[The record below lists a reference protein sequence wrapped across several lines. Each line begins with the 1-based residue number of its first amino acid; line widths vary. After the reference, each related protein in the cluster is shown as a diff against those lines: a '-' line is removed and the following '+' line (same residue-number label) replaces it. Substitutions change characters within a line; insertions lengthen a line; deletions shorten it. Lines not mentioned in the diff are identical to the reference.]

1 MITVKKLILLIGIL
15 TLSLQGFS
23 QNVTPSITDTQVV
36 VLPVKVAKEIA
47 KDLLRGDSAITE
59 LKLANSQIKQLEI
72 KSEYQD
78 SIIIYLRE
86 KEKNYVTL
94 IDGEKRKNEILNDE
108 IKKTQKELKKVSAK
122 KTFYNLV
129 SGAIIVTL
137 SYLYITK

>member
-94 IDGEKRKNEILNDE
+94 IDSEKRKNEILNDE
-108 IKKTQKELKKVSAK
+108 IKKTQKELKKVTAK

>member
-1 MITVKKLILLIGIL
+1 MIMVKKLILLIGIL

-23 QNVTPSITDTQVV
+23 QNATPSITDTQVV

-108 IKKTQKELKKVSAK
+108 IKKTQKELKKVTAK

>member
-47 KDLLRGDSAITE
+47 KDLLRGDSAIIE

-108 IKKTQKELKKVSAK
+108 IKKTQKELKKVTAK

>member
-47 KDLLRGDSAITE
+47 KDLLRGDSAIIE

-94 IDGEKRKNEILNDE
+94 IDSEKRKNEILNDE
-108 IKKTQKELKKVSAK
+108 IKKTQKELKKVTAK

>member
-86 KEKNYVTL
+86 KEKNYVTW

-108 IKKTQKELKKVSAK
+108 IKKTQKELKKVTAK

>member
-1 MITVKKLILLIGIL
+1 MVKKLILLIGIL

-59 LKLANSQIKQLEI
+59 LKLANSHIKQLEI

-86 KEKNYVTL
+86 KEKNYVSL
-94 IDGEKRKNEILNDE
+94 IDSEKRKNEILDNE
-108 IKKTQKELKKVSAK
+108 IKKTQKELKKVTVK

>member
-86 KEKNYVTL
+86 KEKNYITL
-94 IDGEKRKNEILNDE
+94 IDSEKRKNEILNDE
-108 IKKTQKELKKVSAK
+108 IKKTQKELKKVTAK

>member
-47 KDLLRGDSAITE
+47 KDLLRGDSAIIE

-94 IDGEKRKNEILNDE
+94 IDSEKIKNEILNDE
-108 IKKTQKELKKVSAK
+108 IKKTQKELKKVTAK

>member
-1 MITVKKLILLIGIL
+1 MTTVKKLILLIGIL
-15 TLSLQGFS
+15 TLNLQGFS
-23 QNVTPSITDTQVV
+23 QNATPSIIDTQVV

-47 KDLLRGDSAITE
+47 KDLLRGDSAVTE
-59 LKLANSQIKQLEI
+59 LKLANSHIKQLET

-86 KEKNYVTL
+86 KEKNYITL
-94 IDGEKRKNEILNDE
+94 IESEKRKNEILNDE
-108 IKKTQKELKKVSAK
+108 IKKTQKELKKVTAK

>member
-23 QNVTPSITDTQVV
+23 QNVTPSIIDTQVV

>member
-86 KEKNYVTL
+86 KEKNYITL

-108 IKKTQKELKKVSAK
+108 IKKTQKELKKVTAK

>member
-94 IDGEKRKNEILNDE
+94 IDSEKRKNEILNEE
-108 IKKTQKELKKVSAK
+108 IKKTQKELKKVTAK

>member
-108 IKKTQKELKKVSAK
+108 IKKTQKELKKLSAK

>member
-86 KEKNYVTL
+86 KEKNYITL
-94 IDGEKRKNEILNDE
+94 IDGEKRKNEILNEE
-108 IKKTQKELKKVSAK
+108 IKKTQKELKKVTAK

>member
-94 IDGEKRKNEILNDE
+94 IDSEKIKNEILNDE
-108 IKKTQKELKKVSAK
+108 IKKTQKELKKVTAK

>member
-108 IKKTQKELKKVSAK
+108 IKKTQKELKKVTAK

>member
-86 KEKNYVTL
+86 KEKNYITL
-94 IDGEKRKNEILNDE
+94 IDSEKRKNEILNEE
-108 IKKTQKELKKVSAK
+108 IKKTQKELKKVTAK

>member
-94 IDGEKRKNEILNDE
+94 IDGEKRKIEILNDE
-108 IKKTQKELKKVSAK
+108 IKKTQKELKKVTAK